1 MESPIP
7 IPYGNM
13 SNKIPIAR
21 EDALPPGS
29 RLHFDLEEESAIL
42 LNIDGKYYCIADL
55 CTHDGGPLEDGD
67 VLDFQI
73 ECPRHGARFDI
84 RTGKVTRLPATDPI
98 PVYPVSIE
106 DGIVYVDA
114 PEPW

>member
-29 RLHFDLEEESAIL
+29 RLHFDLGEESAIL

>member
-1 MESPIP
+1 M
-7 IPYGNM
+7 
-13 SNKIPIAR
+13 
-21 EDALPPGS
+21 
-29 RLHFDLEEESAIL
+29 HFDLEEESAIL

-114 PEPW
+114 P

>member
-55 CTHDGGPLEDGD
+55 CTHDSGPLKDGD

-73 ECPRHGARFDI
+73 ECTRHGARFDI

-114 PEPW
+114 PDPW